1 MIRMKIKLSKIISSL
16 SGRRKTGREVERERG
31 RKKRG
36 KPATQS
42 KLSTEVKRYLIYL
55 RALNYNVTDAT
66 KR

>member
-1 MIRMKIKLSKIISSL
+1 MIRMKISQIISSL
-16 SGRRKTGREVERERG
+16 RGRRKTGREVERERG

-42 KLSTEVKRYLIYL
+42 KLAAEVKPYLMYL

-66 KR
+66 NR